1 MSESMRERPPCSIKD
16 GCGKSRVCSEG
27 VLTKTQNR
35 LISSAT
41 ANYAPF
47 CETSCRSSKPARS
60 SSELRDAM
68 PSVNSPGFAKRPVSN
83 GLPVSVMKGTCK
95 TPFSGSSNL
104 KGLKGWNVVAGPAR
118 GVYNS
123 VSDAFPQESAQSYRD
138 FRPASVTKSTHRVST
153 AERALLVGVG
163 WKRAPRFPGMPA
175 GEQGRENLSELV
187 ELARSAGADV
197 AGTVFQLREAADP
210 ATLVGRGKLDEI
222 RAEATAHKAPLII
235 FDSNLSPIQQRN
247 IETAT
252 DRRVIDRTQLILDI
266 FARHAR
272 SREGQL
278 QVELAQLNYLL
289 PRLTG
294 KGTAMSRLG
303 GKSGGG
309 GAGGA
314 GGGAGRIGVRGPG
327 EKKLET
333 DRRRIRD
340 RVRKIEISI
349 DEVRKQRALRR
360 EARNA
365 VPLGTIALVGY
376 TNAGKSTL
384 FNALSRAEVLVSSRM
399 FATLDPTIRAL
410 RFPSNRRVLVSD
422 TVGFIRDLPKGL
434 LTAFRATLEEVQ
446 EASLI
451 LHVSDVSNPH
461 HEELDGEVEK
471 ILRELG
477 VDGRP
482 RLPVLNKMDRLTP
495 EERKAVTNGA
505 GKCAD
510 TGNAPVLVSALTGDG
525 IEELLRRMDA
535 EMPTDPL
542 VTLSIRMPLAEGRT
556 LAMIHALGRV
566 LHSEIDD
573 SHMRLDAEVPASI
586 AKRLRLKDY
595 SVEETFPRAVS

>member
-1 MSESMRERPPCSIKD
+1 LFSGVSPAKDAASPHDDSRPIS
-16 GCGKSRVCSEG
+16 V
-27 VLTKTQNR
+27 TKTQH
-35 LISSAT
+35 
-41 ANYAPF
+41 
-47 CETSCRSSKPARS
+47 
-60 SSELRDAM
+60 
-68 PSVNSPGFAKRPVSN
+68 
-83 GLPVSVMKGTCK
+83 
-95 TPFSGSSNL
+95 
-104 KGLKGWNVVAGPAR
+104 
-118 GVYNS
+118 
-123 VSDAFPQESAQSYRD
+123 Q
-138 FRPASVTKSTHRVST
+138 VST

-175 GEQGRENLSELV
+175 GEQGRESLSELV
-187 ELARSAGADV
+187 ELAHSAGAEV
-197 AGTVFQLREAADP
+197 AGTVFQMRDTADP

-235 FDSNLSPIQQRN
+235 FDSNLSPVQQRN
-247 IETAT
+247 IEEAT

-278 QVELAQLNYLL
+278 QVELAQLNYML

-303 GKSGGG
+303 GKSGSG

-340 RVRKIEISI
+340 RVRKIETSI
-349 DEVRKQRALRR
+349 DDIRKQRALRR

-365 VPLGTIALVGY
+365 IPLGTIALVGY

-384 FNALSRAEVLVSSRM
+384 FNALSRAEVLVSPRM

-410 RFPSNRRVLVSD
+410 RLPSNRRVLVSD
-422 TVGFIRDLPKGL
+422 TVGFIRDLPNSL

-446 EASLI
+446 EAALI

-461 HEELDGEVEK
+461 HDELDEEVDK

-482 RLPVLNKMDRLTP
+482 RLRVLNKMDRLTL
-495 EERKAVTNGA
+495 EERKALINRARGGA
-505 GKCAD
+505 PS
-510 TGNAPVLVSALTGDG
+510 APVLVSALTGEG

-535 EMPTDPL
+535 EMPTDPV
-542 VTLSIRMPLAEGRT
+542 VTLSIRLPLAEGRT

-586 AKRLRLKDY
+586 ARRLRLKDFG
-595 SVEETFPRAVS
+595 VEETFPRVLS

>member
-1 MSESMRERPPCSIKD
+1 
-16 GCGKSRVCSEG
+16 
-27 VLTKTQNR
+27 
-35 LISSAT
+35 
-41 ANYAPF
+41 
-47 CETSCRSSKPARS
+47 
-60 SSELRDAM
+60 
-68 PSVNSPGFAKRPVSN
+68 
-83 GLPVSVMKGTCK
+83 
-95 TPFSGSSNL
+95 
-104 KGLKGWNVVAGPAR
+104 
-118 GVYNS
+118 
-123 VSDAFPQESAQSYRD
+123 
-138 FRPASVTKSTHRVST
+138 
-153 AERALLVGVG
+153 LLVGVG

-175 GEQGRENLSELV
+175 GEQGRESLSELV
-187 ELARSAGADV
+187 ELARSAGAEI
-197 AGTVFQLREAADP
+197 AGTVFQMRDAADP

-222 RAEATAHKAPLII
+222 RAEATAHKAPLVI
-235 FDSNLSPIQQRN
+235 FDSNLSPVQQRN
-247 IETAT
+247 IEEAT

-309 GAGGA
+309 GSSGA

-340 RVRKIEISI
+340 RVRKIEASI

-384 FNALSRAEVLVSSRM
+384 FNALSRAEVLVSPRM

-410 RFPSNRRVLVSD
+410 RLPSNRRVLVSD
-422 TVGFIRDLPKGL
+422 TVGFIRDLPNGL

-446 EASLI
+446 EAALI

-461 HEELDGEVEK
+461 HDELDEEVDK

-482 RLPVLNKMDRLTP
+482 RLRVLNKMDRLTL
-495 EERKAVTNGA
+495 EERKAINRCA
-505 GKCAD
+505 GRSAAD
-510 TGNAPVLVSALTGDG
+510 APVMVSALTGEG
-525 IEELLRRMDA
+525 IEDLLIRMDA
-535 EMPTDPL
+535 EMPTDPV
-542 VTLSIRMPLAEGRT
+542 VTLSIRLPLAEGRT

-586 AKRLRLKDY
+586 AQRLRLKEFA
-595 SVEETFPRAVS
+595 VQETFPRALS

>member
-1 MSESMRERPPCSIKD
+1 
-16 GCGKSRVCSEG
+16 V
-27 VLTKTQNR
+27 TKTQH
-35 LISSAT
+35 
-41 ANYAPF
+41 
-47 CETSCRSSKPARS
+47 
-60 SSELRDAM
+60 
-68 PSVNSPGFAKRPVSN
+68 
-83 GLPVSVMKGTCK
+83 
-95 TPFSGSSNL
+95 
-104 KGLKGWNVVAGPAR
+104 
-118 GVYNS
+118 
-123 VSDAFPQESAQSYRD
+123 Q
-138 FRPASVTKSTHRVST
+138 VST

-163 WKRAPRFPGMPA
+163 WKRAPRFPGMPT
-175 GEQGRENLSELV
+175 GEQGRESLSELV
-187 ELARSAGADV
+187 ELARSAGAEV

-210 ATLVGRGKLDEI
+210 ATLIGRGKLDEI
-222 RAEATAHKAPLII
+222 RAEAIAHKAPLII

-247 IETAT
+247 IEAAT

-333 DRRRIRD
+333 DRRRIRE
-340 RVRKIEISI
+340 RVRKIQANIG
-349 DEVRKQRALRR
+349 EVRKQRALRR

-384 FNALSRAEVLVSSRM
+384 FNALSRAEVLVSSKM
-399 FATLDPTIRAL
+399 FATLDPTVRAIRL
-410 RFPSNRRVLVSD
+410 LSNRRVLLSD

-446 EASLI
+446 EAALI

-461 HEELDGEVEK
+461 YQELDEDVEK
-471 ILRELG
+471 ILRELDV
-477 VDGRP
+477 VDRP
-482 RLPVLNKMDRLTP
+482 RLRVLNKVDRLSQ
-495 EERKAVTNGA
+495 EERAALEASVA
-505 GKCAD
+505 R
-510 TGNAPVLVSALTGDG
+510 TGEAAPVLVSAKTGEG
-525 IEELLRRMDA
+525 IGELLRRMDA
-535 EMPTDPL
+535 TMPVDPL
-542 VTLSIRMPLAEGRT
+542 LTVSIRLPLAEGRT

-573 SHMRLDAEVPASI
+573 SYMLLDAEIPSSV
-586 AKRLRLKDY
+586 AKRLRLNEFRV
-595 SVEETFPRAVS
+595 SGTFQASTS

>member
-1 MSESMRERPPCSIKD
+1 
-16 GCGKSRVCSEG
+16 
-27 VLTKTQNR
+27 
-35 LISSAT
+35 
-41 ANYAPF
+41 
-47 CETSCRSSKPARS
+47 
-60 SSELRDAM
+60 M
-68 PSVNSPGFAKRPVSN
+68 PV
-83 GLPVSVMKGTCK
+83 
-95 TPFSGSSNL
+95 
-104 KGLKGWNVVAGPAR
+104 
-118 GVYNS
+118 
-123 VSDAFPQESAQSYRD
+123 
-138 FRPASVTKSTHRVST
+138 
-153 AERALLVGVG
+153 
-163 WKRAPRFPGMPA
+163 
-175 GEQGRENLSELV
+175 GEQGRESLLELV
-187 ELARSAGADV
+187 ELARSAGAEI

-222 RAEATAHKAPLII
+222 RAEATAHRAPLII
-235 FDSNLSPIQQRN
+235 FDSNLSPVQQRN
-247 IETAT
+247 IEEAT
-252 DRRVIDRTQLILDI
+252 ERRVIDRTQLILDI
-266 FARHAR
+266 FARHAH

-278 QVELAQLNYLL
+278 QVELAQLNYML

-294 KGTAMSRLG
+294 KGSAMSRLG

-340 RVRKIEISI
+340 RVGKIQNSI
-349 DEVRKQRALRR
+349 EDVRKQRALRR

-410 RFPSNRRVLVSD
+410 RLPSNRRVLVSD

-446 EASLI
+446 EAALI
-451 LHVSDVSNPH
+451 LHVSDVSNPRH
-461 HEELDGEVEK
+461 DEFDEEVDK

-477 VDGRP
+477 VDGCP
-482 RLPVLNKMDRLTP
+482 RLRVLSKVDRLSP
-495 EERKAVTNGA
+495 EERKAITSAAQRNACG
-505 GKCAD
+505 
-510 TGNAPVLVSALTGDG
+510 APVLASALTGEG
-525 IEELLRRMDA
+525 IEELLRRVDA
-535 EMPTDPL
+535 EMPIDP
-542 VTLSIRMPLAEGRT
+542 VESLSIRLPLAEGRT

-573 SHMRLDAEVPASI
+573 SHMRLDAEVPASV
-586 AKRLRLKDY
+586 AKRLRLKAY
-595 SVEETFPRAVS
+595 AVEGTSPRVLS

>member
-1 MSESMRERPPCSIKD
+1 M
-16 GCGKSRVCSEG
+16 
-27 VLTKTQNR
+27 KTQH
-35 LISSAT
+35 AT
-41 ANYAPF
+41 ANP
-47 CETSCRSSKPARS
+47 
-60 SSELRDAM
+60 
-68 PSVNSPGFAKRPVSN
+68 
-83 GLPVSVMKGTCK
+83 
-95 TPFSGSSNL
+95 
-104 KGLKGWNVVAGPAR
+104 
-118 GVYNS
+118 
-123 VSDAFPQESAQSYRD
+123 
-138 FRPASVTKSTHRVST
+138 
-153 AERALLVGVG
+153 ERALLIGVT
-163 WKRAPRFPGMPA
+163 WKRARRIPGMPA
-175 GEQGRENLSELV
+175 GEQGRESLAELV
-187 ELARSAGADV
+187 ELARSAGAEV
-197 AGTVFQLREAADP
+197 AGTMYQVREAADP

-235 FDSNLSPIQQRN
+235 FDGNLSPVQQRN

-294 KGTAMSRLG
+294 RGTSMSRLG

-340 RVRKIEISI
+340 RVGRIQASIE
-349 DEVRKQRALRR
+349 EVRKQRALRR

-399 FATLDPTIRAL
+399 FATLDPTIRAIRL
-410 RFPSNRRVLVSD
+410 PSNRRVLVSD

-446 EASLI
+446 EAALI

-461 HEELDGEVEK
+461 HDELDEEVDK

-477 VDGRP
+477 VADRP
-482 RLPVLNKMDRLTP
+482 RLRVLNKVDLLTLAQRESLAHP
-495 EERKAVTNGA
+495 NSNDSGSVLISAMA
-505 GKCAD
+505 GE
-510 TGNAPVLVSALTGDG
+510 GF
-525 IEELLRRMDA
+525 EQLLRRIDLA
-535 EMPTDPL
+535 LPVDPV
-542 VTLSIRMPLAEGRT
+542 VTLSLRLPLAEGRT
-556 LAMIHALGRV
+556 LALIHAMGRV
-566 LHSEIDD
+566 LHSAVED
-573 SHMRLDAEVPASI
+573 SHMAMDAEVPVSI
-586 AKRLRLKDY
+586 AKRLHLSQY
-595 SVEETFPRAVS
+595 SVDETSKRSSS